1 MTKSSKEQDVK
12 HEEQESV
19 GSPKFVVELTSD
31 RASANAELSAV
42 MQHLRQV
49 EQREL
54 CQGLSA
60 QADGSDALGSS
71 SSGTAGLREDVSSA
85 TLHPV
90 SSPRLDSVGQWEE
103 KSYLNCM
110 LHVFSNMFDR
120 WGASLVE
127 KMEGLLGEIMCS
139 PFFCNM
145 SFLRHLMVCLP

>member
-19 GSPKFVVELTSD
+19 GSPKLVVKLTSD

-42 MQHLRQV
+42 MQHLRQI

-71 SSGTAGLREDVSSA
+71 SSSSVGLRELWKSLLPHFILFHHHVSTA
-85 TLHPV
+85 WVRGKKKV
-90 SSPRLDSVGQWEE
+90 S
-103 KSYLNCM
+103 
-110 LHVFSNMFDR
+110 
-120 WGASLVE
+120 
-127 KMEGLLGEIMCS
+127 
-139 PFFCNM
+139 
-145 SFLRHLMVCLP
+145 

>member
-1 MTKSSKEQDVK
+1 M
-12 HEEQESV
+12 
-19 GSPKFVVELTSD
+19 GSPKLIVKLTSD

-71 SSGTAGLREDVSSA
+71 SSSTTGLREEVSSA

-90 SSPRLDSVGQWEE
+90 SSPCLDSVSRWEE
-103 KSYLNCM
+103 KSYL
-110 LHVFSNMFDR
+110 
-120 WGASLVE
+120 
-127 KMEGLLGEIMCS
+127 I
-139 PFFCNM
+139 
-145 SFLRHLMVCLP
+145 